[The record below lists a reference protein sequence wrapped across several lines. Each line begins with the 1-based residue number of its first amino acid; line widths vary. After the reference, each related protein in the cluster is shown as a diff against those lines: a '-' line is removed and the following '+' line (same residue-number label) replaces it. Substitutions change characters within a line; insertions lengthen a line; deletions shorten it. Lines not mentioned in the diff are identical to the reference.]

1 MIWNKK
7 KLGRIF
13 ISYRRSDTQGY
24 AGRLSDSLENYFGGN
39 RIFRDIDD
47 IAGGSEF
54 AKDIEDQMSTADAV
68 IVLIGPQW
76 LTVSNADGKK
86 RIEDPNDWVA
96 QEIVSSI
103 ELGIP
108 IFPVLI
114 EGTVLPRKDELP
126 EKLAPILNYNAI
138 TISDRNW
145 EADILG
151 LGKIISLDVP
161 TKNEKILFRIQVLI
175 YVLLSLALI
184 CSSATI
190 ALSALF
196 QAETNSVISVLISR
210 PVAGIPFYVVVVSL
224 IILSLIVRL
233 VAKDKQKYI
242 IYSLISGSVLS
253 AFFFFG
259 WVIINYKNNLLLKG
273 ETAEV
278 INESMLRM
286 NESMFIFFGSV
297 LVATLMFSFLGLS
310 GFKPK

>member
-1 MIWNKK
+1 MIWKKK
-7 KLGRIF
+7 KLGKIF

-47 IAGGSEF
+47 IIGGSEF
-54 AKDIEDQMSTADAV
+54 AKDIEDQMSSADAV
-68 IVLIGPQW
+68 IILIGPKW
-76 LTVSNADGKK
+76 LSVSNEDGTR
-86 RIEDPNDWVA
+86 RIDNPEDWVV

-108 IFPVLI
+108 LFPVLI
-114 EGTVLPRKDELP
+114 EDTILPRKNELP
-126 EKLAPILNYNAI
+126 ENLAPILNYNAI
-138 TISDRNW
+138 TITDRNW
-145 EADILG
+145 DSDVLG

-175 YVLLSLALI
+175 YSLLSASLI
-184 CSSATI
+184 SSAAII
-190 ALSALF
+190 ACSAISQPEGITGLSK
-196 QAETNSVISVLISR
+196 LISR

-224 IILSLIVRL
+224 IILSLSLRM
-233 VAKDKQKYI
+233 VAEEKQKYI
-242 IYSLISGSVLS
+242 VYSLISGSVLS

-259 WVIINYKNNLLLKG
+259 WVIINFNNNSKIKA
-273 ETAEV
+273 ETLNDV
-278 INESMLRM
+278 QESLLRM
-286 NESMFIFFGSV
+286 NESMFIFFGSI